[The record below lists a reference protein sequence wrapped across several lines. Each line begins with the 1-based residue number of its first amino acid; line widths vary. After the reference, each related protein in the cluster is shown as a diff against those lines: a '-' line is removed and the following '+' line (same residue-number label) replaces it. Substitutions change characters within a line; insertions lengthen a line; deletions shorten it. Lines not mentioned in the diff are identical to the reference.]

1 MLSGFKE
8 FVLRGNVMELAVAVV
23 VGTAF
28 TALVTAVVEG
38 IVNPL
43 IAATAGQPDLTET
56 WVVVVNGAEF
66 QFGSAA
72 GAVLNFL
79 IIAATVYL
87 LIVMPMNALA
97 RRRKAGEEPE
107 PEAPA
112 EDVLLLQEIRDLLA
126 AGGAAPRGT
135 PGTPVP

>member
-28 TALVTAVVEG
+28 TALVTAVVDG
-38 IVNPL
+38 LVHPL
-43 IAATAGQPDLTET
+43 IAATAGEQDLSGT
-56 WVVVVNGAEF
+56 WVVQVNGAQF
-66 QFGSAA
+66 LFGSVA

-87 LIVMPMNALA
+87 IVVVPMNSLA
-97 RRRKAGEEPE
+97 RRRRAGEEEE

-126 AGGAAPRGT
+126 AQRQL
-135 PGTPVP
+135 